1 MHAKQIVAA
10 AAKSLERIGAR
21 EAVEVANAP
30 PPVGEVEV
38 VLRPSFSQRCRP

>member
-10 AAKSLERIGAR
+10 AAKSLEGIGAR
-21 EAVEVANAP
+21 EAVDVANAP

-38 VLRPSFSQRCRP
+38 VLRPSLSQRCMP